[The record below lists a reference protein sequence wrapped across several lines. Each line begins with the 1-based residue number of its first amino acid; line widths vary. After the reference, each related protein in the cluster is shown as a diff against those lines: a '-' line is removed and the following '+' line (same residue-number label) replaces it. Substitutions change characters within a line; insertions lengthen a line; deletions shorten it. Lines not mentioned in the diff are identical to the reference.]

1 MDPPEPEIELLEL
14 ELESPPRALIRA
26 TPPPHTLLA
35 PAALL
40 RVLHALLPVYAVL
53 ARLAQFAQW
62 RGRRD

>member
-1 MDPPEPEIELLEL
+1 MDPPEPELEL
-14 ELESPPRALIRA
+14 ETETETESSPPRALIRA
-26 TPPPHTLLA
+26 PPHTLLE

-40 RVLHALLPVYAVL
+40 RVLHALLPVYAIL